1 MEKLLVIH
9 LINFA
14 VQAFEQIHAIIV
26 SLGHLVK

>member
-14 VQAFEQIHAIIV
+14 VQAIEQLHSIIV